1 MVGRNMD
8 LKCTVHEDSEE
19 SEEYVIEIWKEK
31 KKKKHLLVQGR
42 NSEIVATQKTQLEAK
57 VLNIQMKMFPIKS

>member
-31 KKKKHLLVQGR
+31 KKKTPVGLGQKL
-42 NSEIVATQKTQLEAK
+42 SEIVAT
-57 VLNIQMKMFPIKS
+57 